1 MNKKPTSTLFWAKHL
16 GLALAVII
24 VAGIVIH
31 LQMNMTSAPTPVD
44 APEERSV
51 AKGLSDFYR
60 EFRMTAN
67 EPERSEGADMVLDLT
82 PSEQSLDD
90 RLQSMS
96 SALKPVDSRWEGE
109 YKYRTFRAGN
119 TLREAISS
127 YAEQEGMQVI
137 WDLNQDFVIKHQFQM
152 DNTIAGSLAK
162 IASAIDSNFEGKVAT
177 FVCPKQR
184 SLVVTEKVTEYLST
198 QCSRVGS

>member
-16 GLALAVII
+16 GLALAVVI
-24 VAGIVIH
+24 VAGIVIY
-31 LQMNMTSAPTPVD
+31 LQMGVSSAPTPVD
-44 APEERSV
+44 APKERSV

-60 EFRMTAN
+60 EFRMTADK
-67 EPERSEGADMVLDLT
+67 PARSEGADMVLDVT
-82 PSEQSLDD
+82 PADQSLDE

-96 SALKPVDSRWEGE
+96 SALKPADSRWEGE

-137 WDLNQDFVIKHQFQM
+137 WDLNQDFVIKHQFQL
-152 DNTIAGSLAK
+152 DNTVAGSLAK
-162 IASAIDSNFEGKVAT
+162 IASAIDSNFEGRVTT

-184 SLVVTEKVTEYLST
+184 SLVVTEEVTDYLTS
-198 QCSRVGS
+198 QCNRVGG

>member
-31 LQMNMTSAPTPVD
+31 LQMNMTSAPTPGD

-152 DNTIAGSLAK
+152 DNTVAGSLAK

>member
-16 GLALAVII
+16 GLALEVII
-24 VAGIVIH
+24 VVDIVIY

-152 DNTIAGSLAK
+152 DNTVAGSLAK

>member
-1 MNKKPTSTLFWAKHL
+1 MNKKPASTLFWAKHL
-16 GLALAVII
+16 GLALAVVI

-31 LQMNMTSAPTPVD
+31 LQMNMASAPTPVD
-44 APEERSV
+44 APKERSV
-51 AKGLSDFYR
+51 AQGLSDFYR
-60 EFRMTAN
+60 EFRMSAN
-67 EPERSEGADMVLDLT
+67 EPVRSEGADMVLDLS

-90 RLQSMS
+90 RLHSMS

-109 YKYRTFRAGN
+109 YKYRTFKAGN

-137 WDLNQDFVIKHQFQM
+137 WDLDQDFVIKHQFQM
-152 DNTIAGSLAK
+152 DNTVAGSLAK
-162 IASAIDSNFEGKVAT
+162 IASAIDSNFEGKVVT
-177 FVCPKQR
+177 FMCPRQR
-184 SLVVTEKVTEYLST
+184 SLVVTEKVTEYLTT

>member
-24 VAGIVIH
+24 VAGIVIY

-67 EPERSEGADMVLDLT
+67 QSERSEGADMVLDVT

-109 YKYRTFRAGN
+109 YKFRTFRAGN

-152 DNTIAGSLAK
+152 DNTVAGSLAK

-177 FVCPKQR
+177 FMCPKQR

>member
-67 EPERSEGADMVLDLT
+67 EPERSEGTDMVLDLT

-152 DNTIAGSLAK
+152 DNTVAGSLAK
-162 IASAIDSNFEGKVAT
+162 IASAIDSNFEGKVVT

-184 SLVVTEKVTEYLST
+184 SLVVTEKVTEYLNT

>member
-177 FVCPKQR
+177 FMCPKQR

>member
-67 EPERSEGADMVLDLT
+67 RSERSEGADMVLDVT

-109 YKYRTFRAGN
+109 YKFRTFRAGN

-152 DNTIAGSLAK
+152 DNTVAGSLAK

-177 FVCPKQR
+177 FMCPKQR

>member
-67 EPERSEGADMVLDLT
+67 QSERSEGADMVLDVT

-109 YKYRTFRAGN
+109 YKFRTFRAGN

-152 DNTIAGSLAK
+152 DNTVAGSLAK

-177 FVCPKQR
+177 FMCPKQR
-184 SLVVTEKVTEYLST
+184 SLVVTEKVPEYLST

>member
-60 EFRMTAN
+60 EFRMSAN

-152 DNTIAGSLAK
+152 DNTVAGSLAK

-184 SLVVTEKVTEYLST
+184 SLVVTEKVTEYLNT

>member
-1 MNKKPTSTLFWAKHL
+1 MNKKPTSALFWAKPL

-152 DNTIAGSLAK
+152 DNTVAGSLAK

>member
-1 MNKKPTSTLFWAKHL
+1 MKRQPSSAVFWAKHL
-16 GLALAVII
+16 SLALAVII
-24 VAGIVIH
+24 VASVVIY
-31 LQMNMTSAPTPVD
+31 LQLSNTGAPTPVD
-44 APEERSV
+44 APAERSV

-60 EFRMTAN
+60 EFRMSSNDPVKA
-67 EPERSEGADMVLDLT
+67 EGGDMVLDIT
-82 PSEQSLDD
+82 PSEQSLDAQ
-90 RLQSMS
+90 LQSMS
-96 SALKPVDSRWEGE
+96 SSLKPADGRWVGE
-109 YKYRTFRAGN
+109 YKYRTFKAGN

-184 SLVVTEKVTEYLST
+184 SLVVTENVTEYLT
-198 QCSRVGS
+198 QQCNRVRG

>member
-1 MNKKPTSTLFWAKHL
+1 MNKKPTSTPFWAKHL

-67 EPERSEGADMVLDLT
+67 QSERSEGADMVLDVT

-109 YKYRTFRAGN
+109 YKFRTFRAGN

-152 DNTIAGSLAK
+152 DNTVAGSLAK

-177 FVCPKQR
+177 FMCPKQR

>member
-152 DNTIAGSLAK
+152 DNTVAGSLAK

-198 QCSRVGS
+198 QCSRVDS

>member
-1 MNKKPTSTLFWAKHL
+1 MNKKPASALFWVKHL

-24 VAGIVIH
+24 VAGIVIY
-31 LQMNMTSAPTPVD
+31 LQMNLSSTPTPVD
-44 APEERSV
+44 APKERSV

-60 EFRMTAN
+60 EFRMKSN
-67 EPERSEGADMVLDLT
+67 EPIRSEGADMVLDLT

-96 SALKPVDSRWEGE
+96 SDLKPVDSRWEGE
-109 YKYRTFRAGN
+109 YKYRTFKAGN

-137 WDLNQDFVIKHQFQM
+137 WDLDQDFVIKHQFQM
-152 DNTIAGSLAK
+152 DNTVAGSLAK

-184 SLVVTEKVTEYLST
+184 SLVVTEKVSDYLAK
-198 QCSRVGS
+198 QCSRVGG

>member
-67 EPERSEGADMVLDLT
+67 QLERSEGADMVLDVT

-109 YKYRTFRAGN
+109 YKFRTFRAGN

-152 DNTIAGSLAK
+152 DNTVAGSLAK

-177 FVCPKQR
+177 FMCPKQR

>member
-16 GLALAVII
+16 GQALAVII

-152 DNTIAGSLAK
+152 DNTVAGSLAK

-177 FVCPKQR
+177 FMCPKQR

>member
-67 EPERSEGADMVLDLT
+67 QSERSEGADMVLDVT

-152 DNTIAGSLAK
+152 DNTVAGSLAK

-177 FVCPKQR
+177 FMCPKQR

>member
-67 EPERSEGADMVLDLT
+67 QSERSEGADMVLDVT

-109 YKYRTFRAGN
+109 YKFRTFRAGN

-152 DNTIAGSLAK
+152 DNTVAGSLAK

-184 SLVVTEKVTEYLST
+184 SLVVTEKVTEYLNT

>member
-67 EPERSEGADMVLDLT
+67 QSERSEGADMVLDVT

-109 YKYRTFRAGN
+109 YKFRTFRAGN

-152 DNTIAGSLAK
+152 DNTVAGSLAK

-198 QCSRVGS
+198 QCSRVDS

>member
-67 EPERSEGADMVLDLT
+67 EPECSEGTDMVLDLT

-152 DNTIAGSLAK
+152 DNTVAGSLAK
-162 IASAIDSNFEGKVAT
+162 IASAIDSNFEGKVVT

-184 SLVVTEKVTEYLST
+184 SLVVTEKVTEYLNT

>member
-152 DNTIAGSLAK
+152 DNTVAGSLAK

-184 SLVVTEKVTEYLST
+184 SLVVTEKVTEYLSK

>member
-31 LQMNMTSAPTPVD
+31 LQMNMTSAPKPVD

-60 EFRMTAN
+60 EFRMTAS

-96 SALKPVDSRWEGE
+96 SALKPVDGRWEGE

-152 DNTIAGSLAK
+152 DNTVAGSLAK

>member
-1 MNKKPTSTLFWAKHL
+1 MKRQPSSAVFWAKHL
-16 GLALAVII
+16 SLALAVII
-24 VAGIVIH
+24 VASVVIY
-31 LQMNMTSAPTPVD
+31 LQLSNTGAPTPVD

-60 EFRMTAN
+60 EFRMSSNDPVKT
-67 EPERSEGADMVLDLT
+67 EGGDMVLDIT
-82 PSEQSLDD
+82 PSEQGLDAQ
-90 RLQSMS
+90 LQSMS
-96 SALKPVDSRWEGE
+96 SSLKPADGRWVGE
-109 YKYRTFRAGN
+109 YKYRTFKAGN

-162 IASAIDSNFEGKVAT
+162 IASAIDSNFEGIVAT

-184 SLVVTEKVTEYLST
+184 SLVVTENVTEYLT
-198 QCSRVGS
+198 QQCNRVRG

>member
-67 EPERSEGADMVLDLT
+67 QSERSEGADMVLDLWLLHIR
-82 PSEQSLDD
+82 PGSGKID
-90 RLQSMS
+90 RHLPRTSPHTGEGPGKVEVWNIS
-96 SALKPVDSRWEGE
+96 KTWIWEG
-109 YKYRTFRAGN
+109 
-119 TLREAISS
+119 LAI
-127 YAEQEGMQVI
+127 
-137 WDLNQDFVIKHQFQM
+137 
-152 DNTIAGSLAK
+152 
-162 IASAIDSNFEGKVAT
+162 
-177 FVCPKQR
+177 R
-184 SLVVTEKVTEYLST
+184 
-198 QCSRVGS
+198 

>member
-96 SALKPVDSRWEGE
+96 SALKPGDSRWEGE

-152 DNTIAGSLAK
+152 DNTVAGSLAK

>member
-67 EPERSEGADMVLDLT
+67 QSERSEGADMVLDVT

-109 YKYRTFRAGN
+109 YKFRTFRAGN

-152 DNTIAGSLAK
+152 DNTVAGSLAK

>member
-31 LQMNMTSAPTPVD
+31 LQMNMPSAPKPVD

-60 EFRMTAN
+60 EFRMTAS

-96 SALKPVDSRWEGE
+96 SALKPVDGRWEGE

-152 DNTIAGSLAK
+152 DNTVAGSLAK

>member
-1 MNKKPTSTLFWAKHL
+1 MNKKPTSTLFWVKHL

-31 LQMNMTSAPTPVD
+31 LQMNMASAPKPVD

-60 EFRMTAN
+60 DFRMSPA
-67 EPERSEGADMVLDLT
+67 EPEKSEGADMVLDLS
-82 PSEQSLDD
+82 PSDESLDE
-90 RLQSMS
+90 RLKSMS
-96 SALKPVDSRWEGE
+96 SALKPVDDTWEGE

-152 DNTIAGSLAK
+152 DNTVAGSLAK

-177 FVCPKQR
+177 FMCPKQR

>member
-1 MNKKPTSTLFWAKHL
+1 MKKKPSSSLFWAKHL
-16 GLALAVII
+16 GLALAVVI
-24 VAGIVIH
+24 VAGVVIH
-31 LQMNMTSAPTPVD
+31 LQLNLSSQPTPVD

-51 AKGLSDFYR
+51 ARGLSDFYR
-60 EFRMTAN
+60 EFRMSSNDPVKT
-67 EPERSEGADMVLDLT
+67 EGGDMVLDLT
-82 PSEQSLDD
+82 PSDQSLDD

-96 SALKPVDSRWEGE
+96 SELKPVDGRWVGE
-109 YKYRTFRAGN
+109 YKFRTFKAGN

-137 WDLNQDFVIKHQFQM
+137 WDLDQDFVIKHQFQM

-184 SLVVTEKVTEYLST
+184 SLVVTENISEYLTS
-198 QCSRVGS
+198 QCNRVNS

>member
-109 YKYRTFRAGN
+109 YKFRTFRAGN

-152 DNTIAGSLAK
+152 DNTVAGSLAK

-177 FVCPKQR
+177 FMCPKQR

>member
-1 MNKKPTSTLFWAKHL
+1 MKRQPSSAVFWAKHL
-16 GLALAVII
+16 SLALAVII
-24 VAGIVIH
+24 VASVVIY
-31 LQMNMTSAPTPVD
+31 LQLSNTGAPTPVD

-60 EFRMTAN
+60 EFRMSSNDPVKT
-67 EPERSEGADMVLDLT
+67 EGGDMVLDIT
-82 PSEQSLDD
+82 PSEQGLDAQ
-90 RLQSMS
+90 LQSMS
-96 SALKPVDSRWEGE
+96 SSLKPADGRWVGE
-109 YKYRTFRAGN
+109 YKYRTFKAGN

-184 SLVVTEKVTEYLST
+184 SLVVTENVTEYLT
-198 QCSRVGS
+198 QQCNRVRG

>member
-31 LQMNMTSAPTPVD
+31 LQMNLTSAPTPVD

-67 EPERSEGADMVLDLT
+67 EPERSEGADMVLDIT

-152 DNTIAGSLAK
+152 DNTVAGSLAK

>member
-67 EPERSEGADMVLDLT
+67 QSERSEGADMVLDVT

-109 YKYRTFRAGN
+109 YKFRTFRAGN

-152 DNTIAGSLAK
+152 DNTVAGSLAK

-177 FVCPKQR
+177 FMCPKQR
-184 SLVVTEKVTEYLST
+184 SLVVTEKVTEYLSS